1 MIVRKG
7 VVFRHFFDTQQELND
22 CERGRL
28 APSPRMETWNSRME
42 ECPMKKVL
50 ISLAAATIMVAGF
63 ATSADAQRGRGGGGG
78 FSRGGGVGFV
88 GGGGGGRFVGGG
100 FRRAGF
106 VGGPGFRRAGF
117 VGGPGFRRAAFVG
130 GGPGWWGG
138 RRWVGG
144 RWWGGRRF
152 VRAGFVGAGFVGAG
166 FVGGCQRW
174 TVVATPWGPQWRLVN
189 VCFSPVGYGWGGGW
203 GGYGGYW

>member
-1 MIVRKG
+1 MIASG
-7 VVFRHFFDTQQELND
+7 
-22 CERGRL
+22 GRL

-63 ATSADAQRGRGGGGG
+63 ATNADAQRGRGGPGI
-78 FSRGGGVGFV
+78 SRGGGAGFV
-88 GGGGGGRFVGGG
+88 GVRGGGR
-100 FRRAGF
+100 F

-138 RRWVGG
+138 RRWAGG

-152 VRAGFVGAGFVGAG
+152 VRAGFIGAGLVGAGYYGYG
-166 FVGGCQRW
+166 GYGGCW
-174 TVVATPWGPQWRLVN
+174 VPVAGPWGPQLVN
-189 VCFSPVGYGWGGGW
+189 VCYSGYGYGGYGGYGY